1 MGWLHG
7 RRLPVITPPLLR
19 PHYGNILVSTT
30 YQLHPSCEYISAFGG
45 GYTYYPSVLFFFLLF
60 LLLLFGM
67 LFVIIMKYR
76 VLGTNSSS
84 FEPLGG
90 AYVVFIEKR
99 RYLKYYLTWH
109 VMKI

>member
-7 RRLPVITPPLLR
+7 RRLRLITPPLLR
-19 PHYGNILVSTT
+19 PHYGSIQVSTT
-30 YQLHPSCEYISAFGG
+30 SLLHPSYEYVSALGEEILTTPCPF
-45 GYTYYPSVLFFFLLF
+45 PFFT
-60 LLLLFGM
+60 
-67 LFVIIMKYR
+67 FVWNVVCHYNEVPCFWR
-76 VLGTNSSS
+76 RYFN

-90 AYVVFIEKR
+90 AYAVVIKKR